1 VVNDR
6 FAHGNPKGHRDV
18 LQIMTEY
25 RDQNGQGIAKDVM
38 QMECL
43 SPVLAGSDTTAASL
57 RVAVLY
63 IATNTV
69 VRRKLVAELDEAERA
84 GLLSS
89 PAKFNQLKEL
99 HYLPAVIKEVLRM

>member
-1 VVNDR
+1 
-6 FAHGNPKGHRDV
+6 
-18 LQIMTEY
+18 MTEY
-25 RDQNGQGIAKDVM
+25 RDQNGQGSPEDVM

-57 RVAVLY
+57 RISVLY
-63 IATNTV
+63 IATNHI
-69 VRRKLVAELDEAERA
+69 VRKKLVGELDEAEKA

-99 HYLPAVIKEVLRM
+99 NYLPLSLRKSSKCMSHFFSHVCILPP